1 MDWRDVRKFGKDGRF
16 ITEDEFRDTVVDVAA
31 NIAAESDPK
40 LAFEVTIIGVL
51 LYKKFFE
58 KEDK

>member
-1 MDWRDVRKFGKDGRF
+1 MEQKFGKDGRF

-31 NIAAESDPK
+31 NIAAKSDPK
-40 LAFEVTIIGVL
+40 IAFEVTIIGVL
-51 LYKKFFE
+51 LYKKLFE